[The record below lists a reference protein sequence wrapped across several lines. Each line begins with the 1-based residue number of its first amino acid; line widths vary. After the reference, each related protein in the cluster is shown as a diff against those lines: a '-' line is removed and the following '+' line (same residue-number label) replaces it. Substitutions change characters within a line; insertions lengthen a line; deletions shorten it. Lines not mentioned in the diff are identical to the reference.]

1 MRGRRRAAS
10 ATSTPRRRRSNCPS
24 TVWPRRSR
32 PRPLQVAAE
41 EAALRGASAGSTADK
56 YLLAVVLDAASLF
69 QLGIQ
74 GRIVVFELRRALVI
88 VSAGIIVGTT
98 LSAATLPTTW
108 RG

>member
-1 MRGRRRAAS
+1 M
-10 ATSTPRRRRSNCPS
+10 
-24 TVWPRRSR
+24 
-32 PRPLQVAAE
+32 
-41 EAALRGASAGSTADK
+41 
-56 YLLAVVLDAASLF
+56 VLDAASLF